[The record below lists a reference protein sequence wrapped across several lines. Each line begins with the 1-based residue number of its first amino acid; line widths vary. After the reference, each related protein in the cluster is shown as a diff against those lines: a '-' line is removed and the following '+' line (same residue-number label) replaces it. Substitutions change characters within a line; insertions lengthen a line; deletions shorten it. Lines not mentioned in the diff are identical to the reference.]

1 MKNHFE
7 TFLLPQI
14 FSVDLDELEKKYL
27 ESQKQFHPDKSSVS
41 DIEKSIAA
49 NEAYV
54 ILKNPIS
61 RASHILQLH
70 NIDLEN
76 DSAAP
81 KADLATLQEILEL
94 QEQVAKIEISEIEN
108 LRKTLKSKIKSLLDE
123 VALKLENKDFKA
135 ASQILIKAK
144 YFDKTLRD
152 LRAKKIIN

>member
-7 TFLLPQI
+7 I
-14 FSVDLDELEKKYL
+14 FSLPLLFEIDLDALEQKYL
-27 ESQKQFHPDKSSVS
+27 EFQKQFHPDRASTA
-41 DIEKSIAA
+41 DIEKSIAV
-49 NEAYV
+49 NEAYA

-94 QEQVAKIEISEIEN
+94 QEEVEEIDISEIEN
-108 LRKTLKSKIKSLLDE
+108 LRKKLNQTIKILLE
-123 VALKLENKDFKA
+123 ETVAQFENKDFKQA
-135 ASQILIKAK
+135 AQILMKAK

-152 LRAKKIIN
+152 LRAKKNK

>member
-7 TFLLPQI
+7 I
-14 FSVDLDELEKKYL
+14 FSLPLLFEIDLDALEQKYL
-27 ESQKQFHPDKSSVS
+27 EFQKQFHPDRASTS
-41 DIEKSIAA
+41 DIEKSIAV
-49 NEAYV
+49 NEAYA

-76 DSAAP
+76 DSTAP

-94 QEQVAKIEISEIEN
+94 QEEVEEIAISEIEN
-108 LRKTLKSKIKSLLDE
+108 LRKKLNQTIKLLLIE
-123 VALKLENKDFKA
+123 TVAQFENKDFKQA
-135 ASQILIKAK
+135 AQILMKAK

-152 LRAKKIIN
+152 LRAKKNK

>member
-7 TFLLPQI
+7 I
-14 FSVDLDELEKKYL
+14 FSLPLLFEIDLDALEQKYL
-27 ESQKQFHPDKSSVS
+27 EFQKQFHPDRASTA
-41 DIEKSIAA
+41 DIEKSIAV
-49 NEAYV
+49 NEAYA

-94 QEQVAKIEISEIEN
+94 QEEVEEIDISEIEN
-108 LRKTLKSKIKSLLDE
+108 LRKKLNQTIKILLE
-123 VALKLENKDFKA
+123 ETVAHFENKDFKQA
-135 ASQILIKAK
+135 AQILMKAK

-152 LRAKKIIN
+152 LRAKKNK